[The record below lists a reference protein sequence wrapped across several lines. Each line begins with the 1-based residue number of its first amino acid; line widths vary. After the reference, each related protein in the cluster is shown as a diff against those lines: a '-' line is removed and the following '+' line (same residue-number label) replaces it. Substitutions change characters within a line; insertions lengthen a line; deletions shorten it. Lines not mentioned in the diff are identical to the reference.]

1 MKWLIL
7 ASAIFVV
14 GCSTPTPDPV
24 RPIVIDSQPITR
36 PSLTLPLVD
45 RYNARNVEWIII
57 TPENAEEVFSD
68 ISQTGKPVVVFAL
81 TEEGYENISL
91 NTSEAL
97 RVILQQQSV
106 IDGYR
111 AYYIRVDGSIA
122 AHNANQ

>member
-7 ASAIFVV
+7 TSIIFIG
-14 GCSTPTPDPV
+14 GCSTTSPDPV
-24 RPIVIDSQPITR
+24 RPIVIDSQPIAR
-36 PSLTLPLVD
+36 PALTLPAVD
-45 RYNARNVEWIII
+45 RYNARDVEWMIVTPDNVEAIF
-57 TPENAEEVFSD
+57 AEIAQAGQPIVIF
-68 ISQTGKPVVVFAL
+68 GL

-122 AHNANQ
+122 AHNAKQ